1 MAGTWP
7 AKGCGPGH
15 KKRPLR
21 KRPCFF
27 PSLTGVCLPRGFV
40 LYGRRPRPSRWLP
53 PRPPL
58 DWLLPRSDLD
68 GLLAAAA
75 GRLSGA
81 ARLCGGRLV
90 GLDCLGGGEGLT
102 SRLLECAPA
111 PACLPRGRLLTTGS
125 GRLVRTAC
133 LRSGR
138 LTDLP
143 RFEGL
148 DGLLTLRRGFA
159 DRTTRLPRDLS
170 CTTGS
175 RFRLREN

>member
-7 AKGCGPGH
+7 AKGGGPGH

-21 KRPCFF
+21 KGPCLF
-27 PSLTGVCLPRGFV
+27 PSFTGVCLLRGFV
-40 LYGRRPRPSRWLP
+40 LYGRRPRPSLWLP
-53 PRPPL
+53 PRRPL

-81 ARLCGGRLV
+81 RLCGGRLA
-90 GLDCLGGGEGLT
+90 GLDCLGGGEGLN
-102 SRLLECAPA
+102 SRLLECASER
-111 PACLPRGRLLTTGS
+111 ACPPRGRLLATGS

-133 LRSGR
+133 LGPGR
-138 LTDLP
+138 LTDWP
-143 RFEGL
+143 RFEGR
-148 DGLLTLRRGFA
+148 DGSLTLRRGFA